1 MPKILAID
9 DIKENLDYLSNMLTR
24 LIPNCE
30 IITEISGKSGIFKAV
45 SELPDTILL
54 DVRMPEMDGYE
65 VCNALKKNDKTRH
78 IPIIML
84 TGAQTGLAEKIKGLD
99 AGADAFMTKPIE
111 GAELVAQINVMLRIR
126 KAESLLRKEKNL
138 LESIVQK
145 RSRALVTLSECNKAL
160 VRATNEMT
168 FINEICRIIVEQ
180 GNYCLAWVGF
190 AVRDEAKS
198 IKPAGQY
205 GYEEGYLDTLKIS
218 WNDNQHGQGPIGTA
232 IRTGRPCVIQQIVT
246 NIRYKPWR
254 SEALKRGYASVISL
268 PLSIDQD
275 TIGSLNI
282 YAREPNTFDSNE
294 MALLVE
300 LARDLSYGIKAI
312 RTQSEKNRAQEHIH
326 LLTQDLI
333 KAQEVERQR
342 IARDL
347 HDNVAQDLASLKITC
362 ETIFD
367 QEADIANGLR
377 QKMAKFTSVLQH
389 SIESVRDLAYDLQPP
404 RLVQIGL
411 VQTIYHYCQDFSCTT
426 TIQVDFHSAGIDD
439 LILDF
444 DTEINVYRLIQE
456 ALNNIKKHSEASYVI
471 IRFVAA
477 YPELILR
484 IEDNGRG
491 FDVKRT
497 IQESLNRKRMG
508 LKNMEE
514 RALLLKGTFMIQS
527 RVGEGT
533 RIIVKTPIHHHQS
546 ENEANYMVMN

>member
-30 IITEISGKSGIFKAV
+30 IITEISGKNGIFKAV

-65 VCNALKKNDKTRH
+65 VCNALKKNDRTRH

-126 KAESLLRKEKNL
+126 KAESLLRKEKDL

-160 VRATNEMT
+160 VRATDEMT

-180 GNYCLAWVGF
+180 GGYCLAWVGF
-190 AVRDEAKS
+190 AVQDEVKS

-205 GYEEGYLDTLKIS
+205 GYEEGYLDTLRIS
-218 WNDNQHGQGPIGTA
+218 WNDNPHGQGPIGTA

-254 SEALKRGYASVISL
+254 NEALKRGYASVISL
-268 PLSIDQD
+268 PLSIDQE

-294 MALLVE
+294 MSLLVE

-367 QEADIANGLR
+367 QETNIAQGLK
-377 QKMAKFTSVLQH
+377 QKMSKFTAVLQH

-411 VQTIYHYCQDFSCTT
+411 VQTIYHYCQDFSINTP
-426 TIQVDFHSAGIDD
+426 IQVDFHSAGIDE

-444 DTEINVYRLIQE
+444 DTEINIYRLIQE
-456 ALNNIKKHSEASYVI
+456 ALNNIKKHSQASHVV

-491 FDVKRT
+491 FDVKST

-508 LKNMEE
+508 LRNMEE
-514 RALLLKGTFMIQS
+514 RALLLKGTFTIQS
-527 RVGEGT
+527 RRPCG
-533 RIIVKTPIHHHQS
+533 R
-546 ENEANYMVMN
+546 